1 MHLHSFDSADMCVSQ
16 DTMQV
21 KWADPELQVK
31 KKKAV
36 DDSNADNRMV
46 SHGQMLQIPTLSDDS
61 VCLALSFRDQGWQHT
76 TEKVFYAYD

>member
-1 MHLHSFDSADMCVSQ
+1 MPTLLHSQ

-46 SHGQMLQIPTLSDDS
+46 RVPFCI
-61 VCLALSFRDQGWQHT
+61 VCVCVH
-76 TEKVFYAYD
+76 E